1 MQSPQSESTPR
12 RLTLSPGDGNT
23 KESNATVMSRDI
35 IKELVDKE
43 VDLEQCI
50 KTIQKLSE
58 DSAKIISGSNSSSIS
73 ISMSQKFK
81 TDADVFSEMIID
93 ELKRENRDLKFALV
107 ARDQRLEDAASKV
120 TQLFEQNTLLS
131 QKVERSA
138 VDHCNQVKD
147 LIEAQ
152 KRYNSKSC
160 NGILN

>member
-1 MQSPQSESTPR
+1 MTKD
-12 RLTLSPGDGNT
+12 LSNT
-23 KESNATVMSRDI
+23 TVMSRDI

-58 DSAKIISGSNSSSIS
+58 DSKLISGDSSSVS

-81 TDADVFSEMIID
+81 TDGDVFTEIIID

-120 TQLFEQNTLLS
+120 TQLIEQNTFLS
-131 QKVERSA
+131 QKVERTA
-138 VDHCNQVKD
+138 LDHSNQVKD

-152 KRYNSKSC
+152 KRYLPTYLFTQSRKKKRKTIFKDPFFFQIRSEN
-160 NGILN
+160 

>member
-1 MQSPQSESTPR
+1 
-12 RLTLSPGDGNT
+12 
-23 KESNATVMSRDI
+23 MSRDI

-138 VDHCNQVKD
+138 VEHCNQVKD

-152 KRYNSKSC
+152 KR
-160 NGILN
+160 

>member
-1 MQSPQSESTPR
+1 
-12 RLTLSPGDGNT
+12 
-23 KESNATVMSRDI
+23 MSRDI

-93 ELKRENRDLKFALV
+93 ELKRENRDLKFALI

-152 KRYNSKSC
+152 KR
-160 NGILN
+160 

>member
-58 DSAKIISGSNSSSIS
+58 DSAKIISGSNSNSSSIS

-152 KRYNSKSC
+152 KRYNSKIC
-160 NGILN
+160 TC

>member
-1 MQSPQSESTPR
+1 
-12 RLTLSPGDGNT
+12 
-23 KESNATVMSRDI
+23 MSRDI

-50 KTIQKLSE
+50 KTIHKLSE

-93 ELKRENRDLKFALV
+93 ELKRKNRDLKFALI

-131 QKVERSA
+131 QKVERA
-138 VDHCNQVKD
+138 AMDHSNQVRD

-152 KRYNSKSC
+152 KRYVCTIHKSRH
-160 NGILN
+160 NPNRRDDVSWGS

>member
-107 ARDQRLEDAASKV
+107 ARDQRLEDAATKV

-152 KRYNSKSC
+152 KRYNSKIC
-160 NGILN
+160 NC

>member
-1 MQSPQSESTPR
+1 
-12 RLTLSPGDGNT
+12 
-23 KESNATVMSRDI
+23 MSRDI

-58 DSAKIISGSNSSSIS
+58 DSAKIISGSNSNSSSIS

-107 ARDQRLEDAASKV
+107 ARDQRLEDAATKGPFIYDVITYGGGEPGGGSENAK
-120 TQLFEQNTLLS
+120 L
-131 QKVERSA
+131 
-138 VDHCNQVKD
+138 
-147 LIEAQ
+147 
-152 KRYNSKSC
+152 
-160 NGILN
+160 